1 MRIIHKDLENNQ
13 IKLLTENLN
22 DLWHLQHII
31 SPGDVVVSMTWRRP
45 KSETDK
51 FRPERRE
58 KERVKL
64 SLRVKKVEFRKFSNE
79 LRVLG
84 EIVKG
89 PDIGEHH
96 SIKIDTDSKFTLL
109 KEWKSDHLDRLREAR
124 EASKRPKMLLA
135 ALDDERATFGL
146 VRQYGLEKLGE
157 ITSSASGKMY
167 ESNRRASE
175 SEYYQK
181 ICDFIQSHMKSK
193 GTSSVIVAGPG
204 FAKKEVYSLLKDE
217 YPEIAS
223 KTHLG
228 NTSTPGES
236 GLNEIIRRGIV
247 KRVLDEDRM
256 SMETELVEKMM
267 KEVSKNGKATYGRE
281 KVEKAARAGA
291 IDKLLVSDEV
301 LKKKR
306 EEVEPIIERARGTG
320 SDIFMIS
327 SEHEAGNQLARMGGL
342 GALLRYSLG

>member
-1 MRIIHKDLENNQ
+1 
-13 IKLLTENLN
+13 
-22 DLWHLQHII
+22 
-31 SPGDVVVSMTWRRP
+31 
-45 KSETDK
+45 
-51 FRPERRE
+51 
-58 KERVKL
+58 
-64 SLRVKKVEFRKFSNE
+64 FRKFSNE

-84 EIVKG
+84 EIEKG

-96 SIKIDTDSKFTLL
+96 SIKLDTNSKFTLI
-109 KEWKSDHLDRLREAR
+109 KEWKPDHLERLREAR
-124 EASKRPKMLLA
+124 EASKRPKMLLV
-135 ALDDERATFGL
+135 ALDNERATFGL

-167 ESNRRASE
+167 ESDREASE

-181 ICDFIQSHMKSK
+181 ICDFIQNQMDSR

-204 FAKKEVYSLLKDE
+204 FAKKEVHSLLKDE

-223 KTHLG
+223 ETHLG

-256 SMETELVEKMM
+256 SMETELIEEMIE
-267 KEVSKNGKATYGRE
+267 EVSKNGKATYGRE
-281 KVEKAARAGA
+281 EVQKAAEAGA

-306 EEVEPIIERARGTG
+306 GEIEPIIERARETG
-320 SDIFMIS
+320 SDVFMIS

-342 GALLRYSLG
+342 GALLRYSLR